1 VEADVTEL
9 WPARIENRDAGPEP
23 MAA

>member
-9 WPARIENRDAGPEP
+9 WPARIENRDAGPET

>member
-9 WPARIENRDAGPEP
+9 WPAHSENQDAGPET